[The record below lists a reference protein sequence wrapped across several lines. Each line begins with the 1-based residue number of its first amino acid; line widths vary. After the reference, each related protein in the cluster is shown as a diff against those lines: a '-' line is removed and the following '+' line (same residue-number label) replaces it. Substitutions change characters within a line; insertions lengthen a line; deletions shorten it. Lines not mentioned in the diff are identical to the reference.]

1 MNKRHGLWLLLILGM
16 LLLVGAALASCAPD
30 TSAPERQVHVA
41 QLGESGDQAAD
52 TTLSNVADSSA
63 SIQPV
68 EFTDTACLDCHT
80 DEERLKELAV
90 EEEVPETLSSGP
102 G

>member
-1 MNKRHGLWLLLILGM
+1 MNKRHGLWLLLILGT
-16 LLLVGAALASCAPD
+16 LLLVGAALTSCAPD

-41 QLGESGDQAAD
+41 QPGDSGDQSAD
-52 TTLSNVADSSA
+52 TTVSNTGTGAVE
-63 SIQPV
+63 PV

-80 DEERLKELAV
+80 DEGRLKELAV
-90 EEEVPETLSSGP
+90 EEVAAESLSSGP